1 MYGAFL
7 KWGYPQIVHS
17 WLNISLQKTTSYW
30 GTPHLWK
37 PPYIYNIYIY
47 RPGYKIQWVEAHVC
61 RVQSVGLEVK
71 AYKVGPQHQNL
82 PTTKVDSA

>member
-47 RPGYKIQWVEAHVC
+47 IDLGIKYNGLKPMFVGY
-61 RVQSVGLEVK
+61 
-71 AYKVGPQHQNL
+71 NL
-82 PTTKVDSA
+82 WALR